1 MAEEKHLEEKEFHFG
16 DTVVFG
22 ECRKAS
28 PLCCLAA
35 DVAAE
40 MRTRRTMVGDVLYM
54 VRLIYEQVR

>member
-16 DTVVFG
+16 EDVVFG
-22 ECRKAS
+22 ECTKAS

-40 MRTRRTMVGDVLYM
+40 MRTRRTTAGDVLYM
-54 VRLIYEQVR
+54 VRLFYGFF